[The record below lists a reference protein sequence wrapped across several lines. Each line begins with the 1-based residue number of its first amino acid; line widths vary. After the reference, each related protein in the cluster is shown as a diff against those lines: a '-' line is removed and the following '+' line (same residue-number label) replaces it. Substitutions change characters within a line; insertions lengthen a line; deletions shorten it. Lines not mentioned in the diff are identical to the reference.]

1 MVSLRFYIV
10 DGEGLKRL
18 SFKVMNRR
26 EPLPQF
32 ANRRMKAIET
42 HYEREGGDVRF
53 EALGHYIHFDKDGI
67 FYVSDEQMAN
77 TAEHMW
83 IDGQIAQEQLETPG
97 VTNIDLHRRVK
108 RLKGER
114 WTPSEAEKA
123 AIAADLLGAA
133 RPTGTSS
140 IPLASPR
147 RASPRKAS
155 SGQKLY
161 LVYCEVFHPEED
173 EPAPQHRHFELL
185 LRAASPDEAQAK
197 CKAHFATLPREG
209 ELAFRLGTEF
219 FADEA
224 IEISDV
230 PDNGAVLRYVRYD
243 GELSAVGAIL
253 PFGGRG
259 LAAYSFGGDQ
269 DVQPARNPEPWFA
282 NVRPTSRKPTG
293 GKGRE

>member
-10 DGEGLKRL
+10 DDEGLKRL
-18 SFKVMNRR
+18 SLKVMNRR

-32 ANRRMKAIET
+32 ANSRMKAIEA
-42 HYEREGGDVRF
+42 HYEREDGSVRF
-53 EALGHYIHFDKDGI
+53 EALGHYIHFDNDGI
-67 FYVSDEQMAN
+67 LYVPNEQLAN
-77 TAEHMW
+77 AATQLW
-83 IDGQIAQEQLETPG
+83 IHGQIAQERLETPT

-114 WTPSEAEKA
+114 WTPSEVEKA
-123 AIAADLLGAA
+123 TIAADLLGAA

-140 IPLASPR
+140 IPLASR
-147 RASPRKAS
+147 RRTSPRKTS
-155 SGQKLY
+155 TSQKLY

-185 LRAASPDEAQAK
+185 LRATSPDEAQAK
-197 CKAHFATLPREG
+197 CKAQLAALPREG
-209 ELAFRLGTEF
+209 ELAFRHGTEF

-230 PDNGAVLRYVRYD
+230 PDDGAMLRYVRYD

-269 DVQPARNPEPWFA
+269 DVRPATEPWFA
-282 NVRPTSRKPTG
+282 SVRPTSRKPTG

>member
-10 DGEGLKRL
+10 DDEGLKRL
-18 SFKVMNRR
+18 SLKVMNRR

-32 ANRRMKAIET
+32 ANRRMKEIDA
-42 HYEREGGDVRF
+42 HYEREDGGLRF
-53 EALGHYIHFDKDGI
+53 EALGHYVHFDKDG
-67 FYVSDEQMAN
+67 FMYVPDEQMERVADQLWV
-77 TAEHMW
+77 H
-83 IDGQIAQEQLETPG
+83 DQIAQERLETPR
-97 VTNIDLHRRVK
+97 VTDIDLHRRVK

-114 WTPSEAEKA
+114 WTPSETEKA

-147 RASPRKAS
+147 RTSPSKTSTNR
-155 SGQKLY
+155 KLY

-173 EPAPQHRHFELL
+173 EPATQHRHFELL

-197 CKAHFATLPREG
+197 CKAQFAALPREG
-209 ELAFRLGTEF
+209 ELAFRHGTEF

-230 PDNGAVLRYVRYD
+230 PDDGAMLRYVKYD

-269 DVQPARNPEPWFA
+269 DIQPARNHEPWFA